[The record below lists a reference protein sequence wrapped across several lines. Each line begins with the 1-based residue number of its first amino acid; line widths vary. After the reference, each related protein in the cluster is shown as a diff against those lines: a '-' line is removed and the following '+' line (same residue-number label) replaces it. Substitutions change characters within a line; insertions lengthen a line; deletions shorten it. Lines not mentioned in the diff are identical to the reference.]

1 MKLINTI
8 TIASLLAV
16 TGCSGDDDSSSSDD
30 GSGGSGTSGTSGTS
44 GNAGGSGGSAGAPT
58 DGESDA
64 WFAVPTQVYSADF
77 LTSTSYV
84 PLLPSLDVSRISLDD
99 AKEFDGRASA
109 NRVGDWL
116 FIAAS
121 SEPVVTR
128 YTVDENGGL
137 HEDGRLNFGN
147 HGLPEYFSIDA
158 WGAVF
163 VNEEK
168 AYIFNGSDGSHVI
181 WNPTTMK
188 ITGEI
193 PGPDIV
199 EEGYNLESVAVVR
212 GNRMYRIF
220 TFLNYDSWEFLAEP
234 QYLAVYD
241 VESDELLDL
250 VQETRCPQLYN
261 RPFIDESGD
270 IYFSGWVWTPGL
282 ALTGDYPKS
291 CALRVKAGEDSFD
304 ESWQLNFAADVTDG
318 REAGM
323 LRYLGNGQALLDVFH
338 DERVEIDEDTDAEE
352 LVNTANW
359 RLWSINLDDLSG
371 GPVEAFDFKAGGYTD
386 VQVDG
391 RTFLMVPNENY
402 SETTAY
408 EIVDG
413 EAVKGFKIEGSSYQ
427 MIRAR

>member
-1 MKLINTI
+1 M
-8 TIASLLAV
+8 SGV
-16 TGCSGDDDSSSSDD
+16 T
-30 GSGGSGTSGTSGTS
+30 
-44 GNAGGSGGSAGAPT
+44 
-58 DGESDA
+58 ES
-64 WFAVPTQVYSADF
+64 WFAVPSEVYSADF
-77 LTSTSYV
+77 LTSASYI
-84 PLLPSLDVSRISLDD
+84 PLVPSLDVSRISLDD
-99 AKEFDGRASA
+99 AKELNGRASVG
-109 NRVGDWL
+109 RVGDWL
-116 FIAAS
+116 FIAGS

-128 YTVDENGGL
+128 YTVGDDGSL
-137 HEDGRLNFGN
+137 HEDDTLNFGN
-147 HGLPEYFSIDA
+147 YGLPEFFAIDA

-181 WNPTTMK
+181 WNPTTME

-241 VESDELLDL
+241 LEQDELLDL
-250 VQETRCPQLYN
+250 VEETRCPQIYN
-261 RPFIDESGD
+261 RPFIDEKGD

-282 ALTGDYPKS
+282 TLTGDYPKS
-291 CALRVKAGEDSFD
+291 CALRVKAGEDTFD
-304 ESWQLNFAADVTDG
+304 DAWQLNFAEDVTDG

-323 LRYLGNGQALLDVFH
+323 LRYLGNGKALLDVFH
-338 DERVEIDEDTDAEE
+338 DERVEINDDTDAEE

-359 RLWSINLDDLSG
+359 RLWTVDLDDLSG
-371 GPVEAFDFKAGGYTD
+371 GPMEAFDFKAGGYTD

-391 RTFLMVPNENY
+391 RTFLMVPNEDY

-408 EIVDG
+408 EVVDG
-413 EAVKGFKIEGSSYQ
+413 EAVEGFKIEGSSYQ
-427 MIRAR
+427 MVRVR